1 MTHIHF
7 CLVNLYK
14 ISACLLSLNSKRV
27 QPSNNRKQGRATWQA
42 EYVHSLIPKFVGG
55 QHFSCASQGT
65 EHFSCQVLRS
75 SWCCACGSDEDGDVQ
90 SDDSQPEDASVC
102 KVSTTLAAQKEGVKS
117 WCYLKSVEVLDAA
130 VLKTLTATNST
141 TWPVS
146 FQKKHQEQGGLDVK
160 SCTACD
166 SMHRKWRVLI
176 LSFNGPCKSSSVITI
191 I

>member
-75 SWCCACGSDEDGDVQ
+75 SWCCACGSDEDGNVQ
-90 SDDSQPEDASVC
+90 SDDSQPEDTSVC

-117 WCYLKSVEVLDAA
+117 RRFLKSAEVLHTA
-130 VLKTLTATNST
+130 VLRTLTATNST

-146 FQKKHQEQGGLDVK
+146 FQKSIRSKGV
-160 SCTACD
+160 
-166 SMHRKWRVLI
+166 
-176 LSFNGPCKSSSVITI
+176 
-191 I
+191 